1 MYAWLIR
8 PIFFLFHA
16 ERAHYLALNLLSL
29 MLKIPGGKAH
39 CRFWYRP
46 RKAAKVQAFGLTFP
60 NAIGLAAGFDKNAA
74 YIASMAYLGFG
85 HIEIGTVTPRPQ
97 PGNPAPRLFRLPKD
111 KALINRMGF
120 NNDGVD
126 AAVRNLRN
134 PYVQQVRSQMSV
146 IIGGNIGKNKTTPNA
161 TAWQDYVQ
169 CFEKLFDHVD
179 YFVVNV
185 SSPNTPGLRELQEKE
200 PLLQLLNKLQDIN
213 RAKAEPKPLL
223 LKIAPDLSPRE
234 LDDVAEVAIAAGLS
248 GLIVSN
254 TTLDR
259 KQLKTA
265 ANDLEAIGAGGLSG
279 RPLMTRST
287 NVLRYMR
294 QRLPASIEI
303 MGVGGVMRSEDV
315 AAKQEAGAKLVQV
328 YTGFIYEG
336 PAFVRKLL
344 AQ

>member
-1 MYAWLIR
+1 MYATLIR
-8 PIFFLFHA
+8 PFFFLFNA

-29 MLKIPGGKAH
+29 VLKIPGGKAH
-39 CRFWYRP
+39 CRYWYQP
-46 RKAAKVQAFGLTFP
+46 RKAEKVNAFGLQFP

-74 YIASMAYLGFG
+74 YIAAMAHLGFG

-97 PGNPAPRLFRLPKD
+97 PGNPIPRLFRLPKD

-126 AAVRNLRN
+126 AVIKNLRHPSVQKVRN
-134 PYVQQVRSQMSV
+134 QMGV
-146 IIGGNIGKNKTTPNA
+146 IVGGNIGKNKTTPNA
-161 TAWQDYVQ
+161 TAWEDYVI
-169 CFEKLFDHVD
+169 CFKKLFDYVD

-200 PLLQLLNKLQDIN
+200 PLLHLLNKLQDNN
-213 RAKAEPKPLL
+213 RKQPQPKPIL

-234 LDDVAEVAIAAGLS
+234 LDDVAEVAVTAGLA
-248 GLIVSN
+248 GIIVSN

-265 ANDLEAIGAGGLSG
+265 VKDIEAIGAGGLSG
-279 RPLMTRST
+279 RPLMPRST
-287 NVLRYMR
+287 DVLRYMR
-294 QRLPASIEI
+294 KRLPESIDI
-303 MGVGGVMRSEDV
+303 IGVGGVMHADDV
-315 AAKQEAGAKLVQV
+315 LAKKEAGAALVQV

-336 PAFVRKLL
+336 PAFVKKLL
-344 AQ
+344 S